1 MAIQGLSTFLHAPL
15 ADEVTATYSGL
26 PIKTGG
32 AIEVTPNITYSNTP
46 IHSDDRLKHLDVSFV
61 SGTLDLTVDYGN
73 KEILSPI
80 MGRKVI
86 TESFT
91 PDGGGTVPVRRHV
104 SNSNDK
110 PVPQGFGYITS
121 VYDVDNDKNMYT
133 VVFFYK
139 VQFFTVT
146 TNYQD
151 KRRNKG
157 IHICTTFGNNI

>member
-26 PIKTGG
+26 PTKTGG

-91 PDGGGTVPVRRHV
+91 PDGGGTVSVKRHV

-121 VYDVDNDKNMYT
+121 VYDVDNDKKY
-133 VVFFYK
+133 VHRCIFLQGAVFTF
-139 VQFFTVT
+139 T

-151 KRRNKG
+151 KRRNKDV
-157 IHICTTFGNNI
+157 HLCTTIGNNF